1 MMLLAGLL
9 LLLVG
14 CSSPAAAAKLTD
26 LQPAER
32 TRTALLAKVAA
43 GEAIAGLPAARLTAA
58 NGQADEHVYVP
69 ELEDD
74 KGKAAR
80 AAWGL
85 TAYGKAPFVSRKLL
99 ALMGDEHVV
108 WVVPVGDE
116 RTRRPSA
123 NAANFR
129 LRHAT
134 SEDKTKDR
142 LLAFRGAGVVWVANG
157 LAAKLQKLTEVR
169 GSSLSRTRELTAA
182 GRQ

>member
-1 MMLLAGLL
+1 M
-9 LLLVG
+9 
-14 CSSPAAAAKLTD
+14 
-26 LQPAER
+26 
-32 TRTALLAKVAA
+32 
-43 GEAIAGLPAARLTAA
+43 
-58 NGQADEHVYVP
+58 YVL

-74 KGKAAR
+74 KGKVAR

-85 TAYGKAPFVSRKLL
+85 TTAGMAPFVNSKLL

-129 LRHAT
+129 LRQAT

-142 LLAFRGAGVVWVANG
+142 LLAFRGAGVLWVANG
-157 LAAKLQKLTEVR
+157 LAAKLR
-169 GSSLSRTRELTAA
+169 S
-182 GRQ
+182 